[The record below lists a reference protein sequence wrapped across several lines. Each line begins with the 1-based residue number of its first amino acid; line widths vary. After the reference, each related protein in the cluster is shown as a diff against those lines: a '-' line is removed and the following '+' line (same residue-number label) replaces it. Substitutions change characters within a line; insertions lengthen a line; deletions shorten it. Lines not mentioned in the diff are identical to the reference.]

1 MSAQHRRHRPEAAI
15 QRAVFQHL
23 RARSAPGVFA
33 FHPANG
39 GYRKPIEAAILKG
52 LGVVP
57 GVPDVFI
64 VQNGHCF
71 AMELKAEG
79 GRATD
84 KQLACIAALREAGA
98 YCCIAEGLESR
109 ACRAGS
115 LGTAQAG
122 AAMSNIIDFLS
133 ILRAANEAERELHT
147 EWEEEDRLEKEI
159 NHAHYEFEKR
169 MKAHRRQQE
178 KYKQAMAEQRI
189 KQVRP

>member
-1 MSAQHRRHRPEAAI
+1 MTARRRRASPEAQI

-39 GYRKPIEAAILKG
+39 GYRKPVEAAILKG

-64 VQNGHCF
+64 VHNGRCF

-84 KQLACIAALREAGA
+84 KQLECIAALREAGA
-98 YCCIAEGLESR
+98 VTCIAEGLDRALSCLESWGLLKGR
-109 ACRAGS
+109 S
-115 LGTAQAG
+115 
-122 AAMSNIIDFLS
+122 S
-133 ILRAANEAERELHT
+133 
-147 EWEEEDRLEKEI
+147 
-159 NHAHYEFEKR
+159 
-169 MKAHRRQQE
+169 
-178 KYKQAMAEQRI
+178 
-189 KQVRP
+189 